1 MANDIEKITYL
12 GTPAIKAGNE
22 HIEMIVVPEWGS
34 NVISLVDKTTQLQLL
49 REPETAESFHDT
61 PTLYG
66 IPILFPPNRIS
77 DGTFSFRGR
86 TYHFDINEKDKHNH
100 LHGFLYQEKWNVV
113 TMKQT
118 DEEVIVE
125 TEIDLSELPHVY
137 KQFPHHAVVRMTYKL
152 KGNTL
157 FKHATVMNKGKE
169 AFPWGI
175 GYHTTFV
182 FPEESSLFS
191 LTADQQWELD
201 ERLLP
206 TGKLMDVQNKEA
218 LHEGMDLRSQQLDD
232 VFLSSYQKRGG
243 ENQAVIY
250 HQHAH
255 ISIIYKADEQ
265 FKHWVVYNADGK
277 QGYLCPEP
285 YTWVTN
291 AVNLNVSP
299 SLTGVQVLEPGEETT
314 AKSSITIELN
324 HQ

>member
-1 MANDIEKITYL
+1 MTNYIEKITYL
-12 GTPAIKAGNE
+12 GTPAVKAGNE
-22 HIEMIVVPEWGS
+22 HLEIIVVPEWGS
-34 NVISLVDKTTQLQLL
+34 NVISLVDKETKMHLL
-49 REPETAESFHDT
+49 REPETTESFHDT

-77 DGTFSFRGR
+77 DGTFTFRGR
-86 TYHFDINEKDKHNH
+86 TYHFDINEKDKHHH
-100 LHGFLYQEKWNVV
+100 LHGFLYDKKWDII

-118 DEEVIVE
+118 DEEVIIE
-125 TEIDLSELPHVY
+125 TEIDLSEIPHVY
-137 KQFPHHAVVRMTYKL
+137 KQFPHHAIVRMTYIL
-152 KGNTL
+152 IDNTL
-157 FKHATVMNKGKE
+157 YKHAAIMNKGKD
-169 AFPWGI
+169 AFPWGL

-206 TGKLMDVQNKEA
+206 TGKLIDIPNQEA
-218 LHEGMDLRSQQLDD
+218 LHEGMLLRQQLDD

-255 ISIIYKADEQ
+255 LNMIYKADEQ
-265 FKHWVVYNADGK
+265 FKHWVVYNADGT

-291 AVNLNVSP
+291 AVNLDLSS
-299 SLTGVQVLEPGEETT
+299 SLTGLQVLEPDEEKTV
-314 AKSSITIELN
+314 KSSITIERN
-324 HQ
+324 HR

>member
-22 HIEMIVVPEWGS
+22 YIEMIVVPEWGS
-34 NVISLVDKTTQLQLL
+34 NVISLVDKTTQMQLL
-49 REPETAESFHDT
+49 REPETAERFHDT
-61 PTLYG
+61 PALYG

-77 DGTFSFRGR
+77 DGTFSFRDR
-86 TYHFDINEKDKHNH
+86 VYHFDINEKDKHNH

-125 TEIDLSELPHVY
+125 TEIDLSEIPHVY
-137 KQFPHHAVVRMTYKL
+137 KQFPHHAVVRMTYTL

-157 FKHATVMNKGKE
+157 SKQATVMNKGKE

-175 GYHTTFV
+175 GYHTAFL
-182 FPEESSLFS
+182 FSEESSLFS

-201 ERLLP
+201 ERMLP
-206 TGKLMDVQNKEA
+206 TGKLIDVPYKEA
-218 LHEGMDLRSQQLDD
+218 LHEGTDLRHKQLDD

-250 HQHAH
+250 HQQTH
-255 ISIIYKADEQ
+255 ISMIYKADDQ

-277 QGYLCPEP
+277 QGYLCLEP

-299 SLTGVQVLEPGEETT
+299 SVSGLQVLEPGEETT